1 MCTDKTLNDKIRRF
15 NKLSADIKALET
27 EKKALQAAIIAE
39 YDSRTIDNF
48 NGMKLISTA
57 KETIKKSDCPAAI
70 WEHFKS
76 VSEYRYLKQCKT
88 N

>member
-15 NKLSADIKALET
+15 NKLSADIKALEIVYC
-27 EKKALQAAIIAE
+27 AAIIAE
-39 YDSRTIDNF
+39 YDSRTIDDF